1 MSVLITGASGFV
13 GLNIAEALVA
23 QGREV
28 VLFSNAP
35 LPQAAR
41 EALTRQPGR
50 MHAVLGDVRE
60 RRDLDQAFS
69 EFRPSQVVH
78 AAAMTPGVA
87 RERTEGRATFEVNVL
102 GTLTALEA
110 AATHAIGRFVYVSS
124 GAVYGRSAFEVRVLD
139 EAKTA
144 PAPENF
150 YAVSKLAAE
159 RLSLR
164 FGELAGL
171 DVRACRLS
179 SVFGPWERDTGV
191 RETLSP
197 IFQVTRL
204 ALAGEAAVLPRS
216 GPRDWIYS
224 RDVAAAIVAILDAPA
239 PSFDLYN
246 IAPGVTWTVEQWC
259 ANLVRQFP
267 HFSYRLAEEPVAA
280 NVDFWSERDRA
291 PLASD
296 RLESDL
302 GFRAAHGLDTA
313 FADFMQWL
321 KKTAQPLS

>member
-13 GLNIAEALVA
+13 GLNIAEALLA
-23 QGREV
+23 RGRDV

-35 LPQAAR
+35 LPHAAR
-41 EALTRQPGR
+41 EALTRLPGQ
-50 MHAVLGDVRE
+50 MHPVMGDVRE
-60 RRDLDQAFS
+60 PRDLDQAFAA
-69 EFRPSQVVH
+69 FRPRQVH
-78 AAAMTPGVA
+78 AAAMTPGAA
-87 RERTEGRATFEVNVL
+87 RERTEGRATIEVNVL
-102 GTLTALEA
+102 GTLTALES
-110 AATHAIGRFVYVSS
+110 AATHGIGRFVFVSS
-124 GAVYGRSAFEVRVLD
+124 GAVYGRSAFHVRVLH

-159 RLSLR
+159 QLSLR
-164 FGELAGL
+164 FGQLAGL

-216 GPRDWIYS
+216 GRRDWIYR

-280 NVDFWSERDRA
+280 NVDFWGERDRA

>member
-1 MSVLITGASGFV
+1 MSILITGASGFV
-13 GLNIAEALVA
+13 GLNIAETLLG
-23 QGREV
+23 QGRDV

-35 LPQAAR
+35 LPEAAR
-41 EALTRQPGR
+41 EALARLPGE
-50 MHAVLGDVRE
+50 MHVVLGDVRE
-60 RRDLDQAFS
+60 RRDLDRAFS
-69 EFRPSQVVH
+69 AFRPSHVVH
-78 AAAMTPGVA
+78 AAAMTPGAA
-87 RERTEGRATFEVNVL
+87 RERTEGRATVEVNVL

-110 AATHAIGRFVYVSS
+110 AALHGIMRFVFVGS
-124 GAVYGRSAFEVRVLD
+124 GAVYGRSAFDVRVLD

-144 PAPENF
+144 PAPESF

-159 RLSLR
+159 QLSLR
-164 FGELAGL
+164 FGQLAGL

-204 ALAGEAAVLPRS
+204 ALAGEAAVLPRA

-224 RDVAAAIVAILDAPA
+224 RDVAAAIVALLDAPA
-239 PSFDLYN
+239 PGFDLYN

-267 HFSYRLAEEPVAA
+267 RFSYRLAAGPDAA
-280 NVDFWSERDRA
+280 NVDFWGERDRA
-291 PLASD
+291 PLAGD
-296 RLESDL
+296 RLKSDL
-302 GFRAAHGLDTA
+302 GFRAAYGLDKA

>member
-1 MSVLITGASGFV
+1 MSILITGASGFV
-13 GLNIAEALVA
+13 GLNVAEMLLG

-28 VLFSNAP
+28 VLFGNVP
-35 LPQAAR
+35 LPPAAR
-41 EALTRQPGR
+41 EALTRLPGE

-69 EFRPSQVVH
+69 TFRPSRMVH

-87 RERTEGRATFEVNVL
+87 RERTEGRTTVEVNVL

-110 AATHAIGRFVYVSS
+110 AATHGIARFVFVSS
-124 GAVYGRSAFEVRVLD
+124 GAVYGRSAYDARVLD
-139 EAKTA
+139 EAQTM
-144 PAPENF
+144 PAPESF

-159 RLSLR
+159 QLSLR
-164 FGELAGL
+164 FGQLAGM

-204 ALAGEAAVLPRS
+204 ALAGEAAVLPRA

-224 RDVAAAIVAILDAPA
+224 RDVAAAIVAILDAAA

-246 IAPGVTWTVEQWC
+246 IATGVTWTVEQWC

-280 NVDFWSERDRA
+280 NVDFWGERDRP

-296 RLESDL
+296 RLASDL
-302 GFRAAHGLDTA
+302 GFRAAHGLATA
-313 FADFMQWL
+313 FGDFMQWL